1 MLRRIQIVKRW
12 EITDD
17 EATGDRP
24 TEAPRLSA
32 LDVRGEHRVLS
43 SFTPRDLAELRLVP
57 EGSPLV
63 RYGWYLDLHDPGRA
77 EFAAEGGERV
87 KPGQRLIARDGTDP
101 ELWDALRR
109 ACGQVVGR
117 SG

>member
-1 MLRRIQIVKRW
+1 MKRW
-12 EITDD
+12 EIRD
-17 EATGDRP
+17 EDELAADRP
-24 TEAPRLSA
+24 TEAPRLTA

-43 SFTPRDLAELRLVP
+43 SFTKHDLGSLRLVP

-63 RYGWYLDLHDPGRA
+63 RYAWYLDLHDPGRA
-77 EFAAEGGERV
+77 EFAAERGERV

-109 ACGQVVGR
+109 ACGHVLGR
-117 SG
+117 TAD